1 MSYIVRIING
11 RRKRIHVFRPPKRR
25 AARGH
30 SALGDALAIIIVFCF
45 VMAFVAMAELWISK

>member
-11 RRKRIHVFRPPKRR
+11 RRKRIHVFHPPKRR
-25 AARGH
+25 AVRGR
-30 SALGDALAIIIVFCF
+30 SVLGDALAIIIVFCF